1 MNNIDLIKKIFQMRN
16 IAVVGIS
23 PKQERPSSYVSLYMK
38 KQVYRIISVNPK
50 EKKIFNEKCYSS
62 LLDIPN
68 KIDIVNVFRR
78 SEYVVSITRDAIAIG
93 AKALWLQDGIIN
105 EEASLMAKE
114 AGLLFVMNDC
124 LLRRH
129 KELF

>member
-1 MNNIDLIKKIFQMRN
+1 MRYSLEKLFSTDLNK
-16 IAVVGIS
+16 
-23 PKQERPSSYVSLYMK
+23 
-38 KQVYRIISVNPK
+38 
-50 EKKIFNEKCYSS
+50 S
-62 LLDIPN
+62 LLATLIRYYPPIDSN
-68 KIDIVNVFRR
+68 EALIDIVNVFRR

>member
-1 MNNIDLIKKIFQMRN
+1 MRN

-38 KQVYRIISVNPK
+38 KQGYRIISVNPK
-50 EKKIFNEKCYSS
+50 EKKIYNEKCYSS

>member
-1 MNNIDLIKKIFQMRN
+1 MRN

-38 KQVYRIISVNPK
+38 KQGYRIISVNPK

-105 EEASLMAKE
+105 KEASLMAKE

>member
-1 MNNIDLIKKIFQMRN
+1 MNNIDLIKKIFQMIN

-38 KQVYRIISVNPK
+38 KQGYRIISVNPK

-93 AKALWLQDGIIN
+93 AKALWLQDRIIN

-114 AGLLFVMNDC
+114 AGLLFVKNDC

-129 KELF
+129 KEFF

>member
-1 MNNIDLIKKIFQMRN
+1 MDNIDLIKKIFQMRN

-23 PKQERPSSYVSLYMK
+23 PKQERSSSYVSLYMK
-38 KQVYRIISVNPK
+38 KQGYRIISVNPK

>member
-1 MNNIDLIKKIFQMRN
+1 M
-16 IAVVGIS
+16 
-23 PKQERPSSYVSLYMK
+23 
-38 KQVYRIISVNPK
+38 
-50 EKKIFNEKCYSS
+50 
-62 LLDIPN
+62 
-68 KIDIVNVFRR
+68 NVFRR